1 MIDDDRSELE
11 KQIRELKEKT
21 EEFTDERDSET
32 LEWKKKYLKD
42 VKGLIQQMNSMKEFQ
57 KETHDAVLL
66 KCPFEPNRSAIF
78 TIDEMGV
85 NLDF

>member
-1 MIDDDRSELE
+1 MIDDDKSELE

-21 EEFTDERDSET
+21 EEFTDERDSEL

-57 KETHDAVLL
+57 KETHDAVYLNVPL
-66 KCPFEPNRSAIF
+66 NPIGLQYLP
-78 TIDEMGV
+78 
-85 NLDF
+85 